1 MHLFTLKMTGANLI
15 LLSLKFLSIPH
26 FNCLYR
32 FAQYTS
38 YLTNSSLNSS
48 PNSPL
53 DTQSQ
58 DEFGYN
64 LQLDYWNLNF
74 VSGTFSAPSMNQI
87 LSKENIFNKSNKT
100 SVKALFKSL
109 QIFRTSFVKSNVVS
123 KSSFNSSFGSN
134 VNETNDPLNN
144 LTIIYLIK
152 EKKQKSI

>member
-1 MHLFTLKMTGANLI
+1 MLFI
-15 LLSLKFLSIPH
+15 I
-26 FNCLYR
+26 YR

-74 VSGTFSAPSMNQI
+74 ISGTFSAPSMNQI

-109 QIFRTSFVKSNVVS
+109 QIFRTSFVKSNVVA

-134 VNETNDPLNN
+134 INETNDPLNN

-152 EKKQKSI
+152 EKKQKST